1 MVAHRRLSDRGV
13 GEFRQDAPIQTP
25 RRVALLARGPM
36 VLVQNFVD
44 EGAHHAKLRPGPRR
58 IAVRRGQRIGQ
69 RLAHHA
75 AADTELRGDTRD
87 RADPE
92 LMLPTQLLEQI
103 HFGFPVHARS
113 PDSVGATVGLR
124 DRGVGQNPSALL
136 GQNSIAEL
144 PLACTTRALAS
155 IPSRNILLGSISA
168 GVTAACMI
176 VLPRRDVS
184 TTGLPTLPLND
195 PTGWNGASSA
205 ARISSPASRPALWA
219 GVCSITPLTKLRPCG
234 PVRERMPMPG

>member
-1 MVAHRRLSDRGV
+1 MIAHRRLSDRGV

-25 RRVALLARGPM
+25 RRVALLARGLT
-36 VLVQNFVD
+36 VLVQNLVD
-44 EGAHHAKLRPGPRR
+44 EGAHHAELRPGPRR
-58 IAVRRGQRIGQ
+58 IAVRRGQRTGQ

-75 AADTELRGDTRD
+75 AVDTELRGDTRD

-144 PLACTTRALAS
+144 T
-155 IPSRNILLGSISA
+155 
-168 GVTAACMI
+168 VTSYWAIA
-176 VLPRRDVS
+176 
-184 TTGLPTLPLND
+184 
-195 PTGWNGASSA
+195 W
-205 ARISSPASRPALWA
+205 PASVVAITVVRPGATPIRNRLVGEA
-219 GVCSITPLTKLRPCG
+219 GWT
-234 PVRERMPMPG
+234 

>member
-58 IAVRRGQRIGQ
+58 IAVRRGQRTRQ
-69 RLAHHA
+69 RPAHHA
-75 AADTELRGDTRD
+75 AGGTELRGDTPD

-124 DRGVGQNPSALL
+124 DRGGPK
-136 GQNSIAEL
+136 SI
-144 PLACTTRALAS
+144 
-155 IPSRNILLGSISA
+155 
-168 GVTAACMI
+168 
-176 VLPRRDVS
+176 S
-184 TTGLPTLPLND
+184 TTGPKFDSRAKPRPL
-195 PTGWNGASSA
+195 WNRWFPLLAKNSAVPIWRSSSEQGFF
-205 ARISSPASRPALWA
+205 RS
-219 GVCSITPLTKLRPCG
+219 VLR
-234 PVRERMPMPG
+234 VDHQRW